1 MKLTRRRFLTLKY
14 SLLAALLWAPLAE
27 AASLPPTARAE
38 IDTLLSRLAT
48 SGCQFRRNGT
58 WYTAA
63 EAQSHLRRKLD
74 YLQDKGAVASAEQ
87 FIERAASR
95 SSASGEAYQV
105 KCGDTPPVP
114 SGAWLYAE
122 LKLLR
127 STPTVPK

>member
-1 MKLTRRRFLTLKY
+1 MKLTRRRFLTLQY
-14 SLLAALLWAPLAE
+14 SLLAALLWVPLAQ
-27 AASLPPTARAE
+27 AATLPPAARVE
-38 IDTLLSRLAT
+38 IDTLLSRLAA

-87 FIERAASR
+87 FIERAASQ
-95 SSASGEAYQV
+95 SSVSGETYQV
-105 KCGDTPPVP
+105 KCGDNPPVP
-114 SGAWLYAE
+114 SGTWLYAE